1 MFFSGFWGK
10 VGRSRA
16 YGCYHPI
23 LHEKPFIL
31 MLLIVSELGFPPKC
45 NKSRF
50 WGDPGGP
57 EKALKD
63 YLFWGDF
70 IRNIG
75 DPYWPAC
82 YKQIMGW
89 GDHYW
94 PASDNQIL
102 GFGIDQNW
110 GFGIGH

>member
-1 MFFSGFWGK
+1 MFLSEFSGFWGK

-23 LHEKPFIL
+23 LHEKPFVL
-31 MLLIVSELGFPPKC
+31 MLIVSELGFPPKC

-57 EKALKD
+57 ENALTD
-63 YLFWGDF
+63 YLCWGDF
-70 IRNIG
+70 VGNFG

-89 GDHYW
+89 GDH
-94 PASDNQIL
+94 
-102 GFGIDQNW
+102 
-110 GFGIGH
+110 